1 MNRTHSI
8 KGIVDILPQVLIDL
22 NPIIGF
28 EAFGWKGGS
37 LRGARVIHLH
47 LDLVARPLGRAAPA
61 DRGFCNETGAEITG
75 DWERESGEGLEDGG
89 LSCARVA
96 NNYNLW
102 RSGQR
107 RHENSAR
114 ARSTWGI

>member
-1 MNRTHSI
+1 VNRTHFI
-8 KGIVDILPQVLIDL
+8 KGIVDILPQFLIHL

-28 EAFGWKGGS
+28 EAFGWKWGS
-37 LRGARVIHLH
+37 LRGASGIHLN
-47 LDLVARPLGRAAPA
+47 LDVVARPLERDASA
-61 DRGFCNETGAEITG
+61 DRGVCNETGAELAG
-75 DWERESGEGLEDGG
+75 DWERESGKGLEDGG

-107 RHENSAR
+107 RY
-114 ARSTWGI
+114 